1 LVNVLIRDIQRN
13 KARENEEWGWGSIS
27 VCPHPG
33 IHVYARSWSEGS
45 DAWSQRKQFKA
56 KGHMPA
62 DFLLAY
68 KISLM
73 AFTDW
78 IRPLYVMQGHLLYT
92 ESPSLSVN
100 LTLEVLTETS
110 RTLLV

>member
-1 LVNVLIRDIQRN
+1 
-13 KARENEEWGWGSIS
+13 
-27 VCPHPG
+27 
-33 IHVYARSWSEGS
+33 
-45 DAWSQRKQFKA
+45 
-56 KGHMPA
+56 MPA